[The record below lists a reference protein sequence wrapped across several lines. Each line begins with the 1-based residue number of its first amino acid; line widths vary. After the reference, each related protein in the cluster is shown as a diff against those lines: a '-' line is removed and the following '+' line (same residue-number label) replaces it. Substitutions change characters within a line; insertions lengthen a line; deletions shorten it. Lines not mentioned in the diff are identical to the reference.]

1 MYDISMVPPWDQVQ
15 NLACLFHME
24 EFRKKKTEEQDAL
37 LPAGSSKS
45 LMTLIKKINYL
56 FSLFC
61 FAQQRQL
68 LISRAKKKV
77 DYEVNGLWWTLSL
90 PDNFCVIQTHL
101 QALKRKKKR
110 KSESFLYTLLYY
122 KCDIKRRF
130 NTDNFYYTSF
140 MYLNRSSYLQ
150 MYIIT

>member
-1 MYDISMVPPWDQVQ
+1 MYDIAMVPPWDQVQ

-68 LISRAKKKV
+68 LISRAKKR
-77 DYEVNGLWWTLSL
+77 WTMKLMDFGG
-90 PDNFCVIQTHL
+90 P
-101 QALKRKKKR
+101 
-110 KSESFLYTLLYY
+110 
-122 KCDIKRRF
+122 
-130 NTDNFYYTSF
+130 
-140 MYLNRSSYLQ
+140 
-150 MYIIT
+150 